1 MCVLQKEE
9 KERQHEDELSAVEPD
24 DLEQRECILLLLC
37 ILCAITCTGIL
48 STQFT
53 AAPQQEDGSADGSKP
68 KFECVYC
75 DYMSGWTRKDLQ
87 RHVLEKHAH
96 LKLVSN
102 VDVPLH
108 AAEFCV
114 ILRNPAP

>member
-1 MCVLQKEE
+1 MNKVMRILQKEE

-24 DLEQRECILLLLC
+24 DIEQRECILLLLC
-37 ILCAITCTGIL
+37 IYCVLLHDCIL

-53 AAPQQEDGSADGSKP
+53 AAPSREDESADGSKP

-96 LKLVSN
+96 LKLASN
-102 VDVPLH
+102 VDV
-108 AAEFCV
+108 A
-114 ILRNPAP
+114 I